1 MPYSTT
7 VSGLD
12 LSSGVPDVRV
22 SAAYTWTEVGGPT
35 AVERVQDEVTLDI
48 PTNTFLSSTPA
59 TFSYAGD
66 LAPPPSPAW
75 FIALYIQEIPRI
87 ANGTGWLFRSGRFT
101 TEPPAEPIE
110 VILAPEQ
117 LIGAPE
123 LAGAVGTLPMTSG
136 SLTITTL
143 TLTLVGTDIA
153 ITATG
158 TDTQLPAG
166 VTFSYTATL
175 VLIPNGSLEDVDS
188 PFDIRLAN
196 PSLTFIAGTGTG
208 FVTALLNLIAGII
221 EGEVAPRVKA
231 TVKGLLNAGLL
242 STVATR
248 LNRGVPTSM
257 PAGVVVSIRGVRATT
272 RPLPGGGTEP
282 VIGVRAALG
291 AFGGVLSKF
300 PALAGSG
307 SGSGCFIA
315 TAATSPEAPEVE
327 VLRAWRDLWLRRRPG
342 GALCIA
348 AYERVSPPLARFIAR
363 SSVRRA
369 IARTLVVAPAVR
381 IARGLLRRTS
391 HWGEAR

>member
-1 MPYSTT
+1 
-7 VSGLD
+7 
-12 LSSGVPDVRV
+12 
-22 SAAYTWTEVGGPT
+22 
-35 AVERVQDEVTLDI
+35 VTLDI

-300 PALAGSG
+300 PSLSGGSK
-307 SGSGCFIA
+307 CFIA

-327 VLRAWRDLWLRRRPG
+327 VLQALRDLWLRPCPG
-342 GALCIA
+342 GARCIA

-369 IARTLVVAPAVR
+369 IARALVVAPAVR
-381 IARGLLRRTS
+381 IARVLLRRTS